1 MNKLDLSRM
10 DLADFTNVSGI
21 ASNLLQQIR
30 NQCGGNVPIPVPIE
44 EIALSLEIE
53 EISSMP
59 TESFEGMLVITDERG
74 FIFFNEAS
82 HIKRQRFTIGHELG
96 HWLIPS
102 HRNGDKAK
110 FSCSKKQTELSSISK
125 KSKPEDKIE
134 VEANRFSSEILIPE
148 REFKRD
154 IRVFNQP
161 DITNLKYLSDLYNTS
176 LSSICL
182 RYVKLS
188 DFSCAIIQSFDY
200 QIKNIFPSKS
210 FPKLSI
216 SLKEGSPIPPRSRT
230 ALPTKAEISE
240 TLPVDW
246 VNWLEEKPDHRA
258 ELYEQ
263 VLIQRGDYRTTLLF
277 FDDSKC
283 PDEEEME
290 AEARSEWNP
299 TFKK

>member
-1 MNKLDLSRM
+1 MNKLDLSLM

-53 EISSMP
+53 EVKPIL
-59 TESFEGMLVITDERG
+59 TNSFEGMLVIAEDRG

-102 HRNGDKAK
+102 HKKSGKAE
-110 FSCSKKQTELSSISK
+110 FSCSKKQTELASISK
-125 KSKPEDKIE
+125 NSTLADKIE
-134 VEANRFSSEILIPE
+134 VEANRFSSEMLMPE
-148 REFKRD
+148 KEFKRD
-154 IRVFNQP
+154 VRAFNQP
-161 DITNLKYLSDLYNTS
+161 DITYLQYLSDLYNIS

-188 DFSCAIIQSFDY
+188 DFSCTIVQSIDY
-200 QIKNIFPSKS
+200 RINNIFRSKN

-230 ALPTKAEISE
+230 ALPTHAEISE

-246 VNWLEEKPDHRA
+246 VNWLAEKPDHRA

-263 VLIQRGDYRTTLLF
+263 VLIQSGDYRTTLLF

-283 PDEEEME
+283 PDDEERYV
-290 AEARSEWNP
+290 EARSEWNP
-299 TFKK
+299 IFKK